1 MAETKVEQLARETK
15 LDLVLVTKDVEAIR
29 KDIDS
34 ANLGVYLD
42 EKLLP

>member
-1 MAETKVEQLARETK
+1 MAETKLEQLTRQTE
-15 LDLVLVTKDVEAIR
+15 LDLALVGKDVEAIR